1 MKTDNKSN
9 PYLGFFPDKR
19 IANRVLLT
27 LNLMIE
33 KGTSIVNKMAKNHA
47 EKIAVYRMLNNNRF
61 SYKEILEAS
70 FEKCATSIDTN
81 HVLVIQDT
89 TEFNYQGIKKKL
101 LKNNDEDIGPTSL
114 NDIAGYFCH
123 PGLVMNPVNDT
134 IYGFSSALFYNRNW
148 NKRDK
153 NERRYKSLPIEE
165 KESYRWIETAE
176 KSKKTLSNN
185 VQMTIVGDRESDIYE
200 EFKRVPDYRTNVLVR
215 AKSNR
220 ILVGQ
225 KQRLFEYIADQT
237 LQKTFELEITGN
249 KKRAKRTAQ
258 MELRFAPITIDAPKN
273 YKEEKKKIDL
283 WVIAVKESDIT
294 VPKEEK
300 PVLWYLLT
308 THKIETIDQALQCVE
323 WYKKRWYIE
332 ELFRVLKTKG
342 FRIESSQLSSGAGLK
357 KLLALTLEAAIKVM
371 SLKLSLTQE
380 VQRKASTIFSS
391 KEIILLH
398 LLTKRYEGKTDKLK
412 NPYKKESLAWCAW
425 TIARLAGWSGYN
437 SQGPPGYITIK
448 EGYDRF
454 TLNYEGFLM
463 FQKDM
468 YKD

>member
-27 LNLMIE
+27 LNLMID

-101 LKNNDEDIGPTSL
+101 LENNDEDIGPTSL

-123 PGLVMNPVNDT
+123 PGLVINPDNDT
-134 IYGFSSALFYNRNW
+134 IYGFSSALFYNRSW
-148 NKRDK
+148 DK
-153 NERRYKSLPIEE
+153 KDKYERNYRGLPIEE

-176 KSKKTLSNN
+176 KSKKTIPDN
-185 VQMTIVGDRESDIYE
+185 VQMTIVGDRESDIYD
-200 EFKRVPDYRTNVLVR
+200 EFKRVPDHRTNVLVR

-220 ILVGQ
+220 ILVGE
-225 KQRLFEYIADQT
+225 KQRLFEYIGSQPV
-237 LQKTFELEITGN
+237 QKSFELEITGKN
-249 KKRAKRTAQ
+249 KRAKRTAQ
-258 MELRFAPITIDAPKN
+258 MELRFASITIDAPGN
-273 YKEEKKKIDL
+273 YKGEKKKIDL
-283 WVIAVKESDIT
+283 SVIAVRESAVT
-294 VPKEEK
+294 VPKGEK

-308 THKIETIDQALQCVE
+308 SHKIMTTNQALQCVD

-371 SLKLSLTQE
+371 ALKLSLTQE
-380 VQRKASTIFSS
+380 IQKAATTLFSS
-391 KEIILLH
+391 TEISLLH
-398 LLTKRYEGKTDKLK
+398 LLTKKHEGKTDKLK
-412 NPYKKESLAWCAW
+412 NPYEVESLAWCAW
-425 TIARLAGWSGYN
+425 TIARIAGWSGYI

-454 TLNYEGFLM
+454 TLQYEVFLM
-463 FQKDM
+463 L
-468 YKD
+468 